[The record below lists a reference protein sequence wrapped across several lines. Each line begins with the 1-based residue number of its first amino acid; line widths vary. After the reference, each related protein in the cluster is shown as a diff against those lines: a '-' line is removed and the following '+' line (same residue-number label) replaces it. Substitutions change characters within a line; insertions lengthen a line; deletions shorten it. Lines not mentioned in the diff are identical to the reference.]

1 MIKRT
6 CLLKNILIWGGGK
19 NWGDVLVFASYSC
32 AVNNSCPKLVSADS
46 CFPCPIGILI
56 DFYDSW
62 FL

>member
-1 MIKRT
+1 MNGR
-6 CLLKNILIWGGGK
+6 
-19 NWGDVLVFASYSC
+19 DVLVFASYSC
-32 AVNNSCPKLVSADS
+32 ALNNSCPELVSADS